1 MGRVTLLSH
10 HSSVTL
16 VEGTEARSLLRG
28 VCVERGYP
36 SDYRYLL
43 LLLTC
48 TIMFVFS
55 LCV

>member
-1 MGRVTLLSH
+1 MGWGR
-10 HSSVTL
+10 SSRSSLCVTL
-16 VEGTEARSLLRG
+16 VEGTEARSLLGG

-48 TIMFVFS
+48 TIMLLFS